1 MVAVYFK
8 AVSGLSKKSRF
19 MLRRSIGMSSLLLFF
34 VRIAKTPKNEVVRL
48 LTLSLNMKIR
58 MWKIFGSIVI
68 LYSTLI
74 LLLFC
79 DYDSILHPTPSVVE
93 QRFLLLFVCLVF
105 LSPLSSGR
113 TPCQVSN
120 FKTKFHQS

>member
-58 MWKIFGSIVI
+58 MWKIFGSIVV

-79 DYDSILHPTPSVVE
+79 DYDSILHPE
-93 QRFLLLFVCLVF
+93 FF
-105 LSPLSSGR
+105 
-113 TPCQVSN
+113 
-120 FKTKFHQS
+120 